1 MKVNK
6 LKYAIISAS
15 IVFAG
20 MTTGWDTLDIDNLNS
35 YDESMVWDNPD
46 LATAYVNNLYTE
58 NFNGWDAGADS
69 NSDILTGM
77 PWYLGTITETGDA
90 YKSWRYTEMRHI
102 NEDIMRLEGN
112 EAIDKDLR
120 DNLLGQTYF
129 MRAFVI
135 IGWYYIMVVSLIL
148 KYHKTK
154 ILMIYM

>member
-1 MKVNK
+1 M
-6 LKYAIISAS
+6 
-15 IVFAG
+15 
-20 MTTGWDTLDIDNLNS
+20 
-35 YDESMVWDNPD
+35 
-46 LATAYVNNLYTE
+46 NNLYTE

-102 NEDIMRLEGN
+102 NEAIMRLEGN

-129 MRAFVI
+129 MRAFV
-135 IGWYYIMVVSLIL
+135 YYWMVL
-148 KYHKTK
+148 YHGGVPYIKVPQDK
-154 ILMIYM
+154 DM

>member
-20 MTTGWDTLDIDNLNS
+20 MTTGCDTLDIENLNS

-58 NFNGWDAGADS
+58 NFDGWDAGADS

-77 PWYLGTITETGDA
+77 PWYLGTITETGGS

-102 NEDIMRLEGN
+102 NEAIMRLEGN
-112 EAIDKDLR
+112 EVLIR
-120 DNLLGQTYF
+120 IY
-129 MRAFVI
+129 VI
-135 IGWYYIMVVSLIL
+135 IY
-148 KYHKTK
+148 
-154 ILMIYM
+154 